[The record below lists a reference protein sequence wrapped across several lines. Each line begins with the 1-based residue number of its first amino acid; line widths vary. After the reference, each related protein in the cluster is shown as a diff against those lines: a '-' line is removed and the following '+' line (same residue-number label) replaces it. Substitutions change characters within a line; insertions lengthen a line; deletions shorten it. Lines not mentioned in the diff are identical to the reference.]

1 MARMY
6 QIYYQRMEMKF
17 WEPYFVICKTFLLL
31 AAALVCAS
39 AGWAQKSAETIST
52 VVIDSAPKK
61 LYSELYFDENS
72 NQFMVEI
79 YEEPQEGENLIHFRS
94 FKNGKIIGRKSQAL
108 AEAHNFTFF
117 IDESEQRLMREE
129 SADLLYK
136 VLKKV
141 LEESDQKLKS
151 KLEEMFDQEKMAKSL
166 SEKIKTPDNQIRS
179 MADQISEQITF
190 DGGTISDMAT
200 RISKE
205 IEPPDEQISE
215 MATRISKEIKTPDEQ
230 ISEMAT
236 RISKEIKVPDE
247 QIAGMAGQIS
257 DQITFDGGAISDMAS
272 RISKEIKTPDEQIA
286 NMATRISKEI
296 KTPDEQITTMADLIS
311 KKIKTPDEQ
320 IATMADKI
328 SKKIK
333 TPDEQIATMAD
344 QISEKITFDGGT
356 ISDMATRIS
365 KEIETPDE
373 QIAVMASRISKEI
386 KTPDEQI
393 STMAEQ
399 ISQQIKTPEARVNE
413 ESLALTLAIKLTQDE
428 NLVAAKIPPYADLL
442 SQVTESN
449 EQQDYEKAIDI
460 LDEDIADRTP
470 DEQRK
475 ALKISGLMSVLVASK
490 KLKRAIS
497 TIDDYDL
504 PDDPGL
510 REVSAALSEWLS
522 NNIVSE

>member
-1 MARMY
+1 MAPMN

-17 WEPYFVICKTFLLL
+17 SKPYFVICKTFLLL

-205 IEPPDEQISE
+205 IETPDEQISE

-236 RISKEIKVPDE
+236 RISKEIKTPDE
-247 QIAGMAGQIS
+247 QIAVMADQIS

-296 KTPDEQITTMADLIS
+296 KTPDEQI
-311 KKIKTPDEQ
+311 
-320 IATMADKI
+320 ATMADQI

>member
-1 MARMY
+1 
-6 QIYYQRMEMKF
+6 MKF
-17 WEPYFVICKTFLLL
+17 WKPYFIICKTFLLL

-205 IEPPDEQISE
+205 IETPDEQISD

-230 ISEMAT
+230 I
-236 RISKEIKVPDE
+236 
-247 QIAGMAGQIS
+247 
-257 DQITFDGGAISDMAS
+257 
-272 RISKEIKTPDEQIA
+272 
-286 NMATRISKEI
+286 
-296 KTPDEQITTMADLIS
+296 
-311 KKIKTPDEQ
+311 
-320 IATMADKI
+320 ATMADQI

-413 ESLALTLAIKLTQDE
+413 ENLALTLAIKLTQDE

>member
-1 MARMY
+1 
-6 QIYYQRMEMKF
+6 MKF
-17 WEPYFVICKTFLLL
+17 CKPYFVICKTFLFL
-31 AAALVCAS
+31 AAILVCSS

-136 VLKKV
+136 VLKK
-141 LEESDQKLKS
+141 LMEESDQKLKS
-151 KLEEMFDQEKMAKSL
+151 KLEDMFDQEKMAKSL

-205 IEPPDEQISE
+205 IETPDEQISE

-230 ISEMAT
+230 I
-236 RISKEIKVPDE
+236 
-247 QIAGMAGQIS
+247 
-257 DQITFDGGAISDMAS
+257 
-272 RISKEIKTPDEQIA
+272 
-286 NMATRISKEI
+286 
-296 KTPDEQITTMADLIS
+296 
-311 KKIKTPDEQ
+311 
-320 IATMADKI
+320 ATMADQI

-373 QIAVMASRISKEI
+373 QIAVMATRISKEI

>member
-1 MARMY
+1 
-6 QIYYQRMEMKF
+6 MKF
-17 WEPYFVICKTFLLL
+17 WKPYFVICKTFLLL
-31 AAALVCAS
+31 AAALVCDS
-39 AGWAQKSAETIST
+39 AGWAQKSPETIST

-117 IDESEQRLMREE
+117 VDESEQRLMREE

-205 IEPPDEQISE
+205 IETPDEQISE

-230 ISEMAT
+230 IAVMA
-236 RISKEIKVPDE
+236 D
-247 QIAGMAGQIS
+247 QIS

-296 KTPDEQITTMADLIS
+296 KTPDEQI
-311 KKIKTPDEQ
+311 
-320 IATMADKI
+320 ATMADQI

-413 ESLALTLAIKLTQDE
+413 ENLALTLAIKLTQDE